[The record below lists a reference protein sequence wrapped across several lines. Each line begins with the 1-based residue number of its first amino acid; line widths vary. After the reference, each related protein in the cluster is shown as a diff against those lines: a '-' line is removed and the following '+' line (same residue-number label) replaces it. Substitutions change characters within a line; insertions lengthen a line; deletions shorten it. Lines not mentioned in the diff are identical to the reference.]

1 MTGCF
6 RFLRIPFLAIP
17 APYSTC
23 RKFLLYYAPLFLIQR
38 GVSTY
43 KPLFSN
49 WLQLTLEDILI
60 YINQRN
66 YPEDGKIYGGKFD
79 CSKVVVKSEPA
90 DYLDRAEAAGPRDPQ
105 SIEDAIALFSD
116 PDYCLKYL
124 AFRRWPDG
132 RVRCPECGSANVAWL
147 AGRRIWECRARH
159 AHAQFSVRSGTFLE
173 DSRVS
178 LCQWLTALWLMAEH
192 NRGIS
197 SYEIARRIG
206 VTQKSAWLM
215 MKRVRR
221 ALGVSGLSLDQFS
234 GDRISGDRVSG
245 QSLANGV

>member
-1 MTGCF
+1 MFSLSTDPILSNPGPVFNGSEISSVLCATISDSAWCQHVQTTVF
-6 RFLRIPFLAIP
+6 QLVTAHVGGHFNIHKSVKYP
-17 APYSTC
+17 A
-23 RKFLLYYAPLFLIQR
+23 
-38 GVSTY
+38 G
-43 KPLFSN
+43 
-49 WLQLTLEDILI
+49 
-60 YINQRN
+60 
-66 YPEDGKIYGGKFD
+66 GKIYGGKFD
-79 CSKVVVKSEPA
+79 CSNVVVKSEPA
-90 DYLDRAEAAGPRDPQ
+90 GYFDRAEAAGPRDPQ
-105 SIEDAIALFSD
+105 SIEDAIELFSD

-132 RVRCPECGSANVAWL
+132 RVRCPACGSANVAWL

-197 SYEIARRIG
+197 SYEVARRIG

-221 ALGVSGLSLDQFS
+221 ALDVSGLSLNQFS